1 MIILAIGSN
10 LPSKFG
16 NRFENIDLS
25 INHLEKQN
33 IKIINKSSF
42 YETPSYPDEKNPK
55 FINIAIE
62 IETNITPKKLASI
75 LITIENSFDRK
86 REKKN
91 DPRTIDIDI
100 IDYKNEIINFMLKDL
115 NFNVPHVELKN
126 RNFVLYPLKEIKPN
140 WMHPVTNEHINTLID
155 KLSQNEKNSILKV
168 EKY

>member
-140 WMHPVTNEHINTLID
+140 WKHPVTNEHINTLID

>member
-91 DPRTIDIDI
+91 DPRTIDIDT

-126 RNFVLYPLKEIKPN
+126 RNFVLYPLKEIKAN

>member
-62 IETNITPKKLASI
+62 IETNITPK
-75 LITIENSFDRK
+75 
-86 REKKN
+86 REHKSSKK
-91 DPRTIDIDI
+91 T
-100 IDYKNEIINFMLKDL
+100 
-115 NFNVPHVELKN
+115 
-126 RNFVLYPLKEIKPN
+126 
-140 WMHPVTNEHINTLID
+140 
-155 KLSQNEKNSILKV
+155 
-168 EKY
+168 